1 MRRMPLGSIFLLL
14 LVLGGCDNGGA
25 VGDAGLGDGAVPP
38 GADSDGDFISDEDEG
53 RALRRDTDGD
63 GTPDYLDDDSDG
75 DGILDRD
82 EAGDTDL
89 ATEPRDSDLD
99 TRPDYLD
106 LDSDNNGYPD
116 QIEGVGDFDLDRI
129 PNYADLDDDN
139 DLVRDEQELAGV
151 LDPPADS
158 DGDGRP
164 NYRDPDSD
172 NDLIMDGDEFGPD
185 TDRDGLLDHED
196 LDSDDDGI
204 PDAVEAGDDD
214 VFSPPVDSDG
224 DTIPDFRDP
233 DSDDDGLSDRL
244 EWEIGL
250 DPTRADSDGDGVTDL
265 IERAAGT
272 DPLDPMDNPRNL
284 GDFVF
289 VVPYMEAPMPPQ
301 DTLDFATSIAKADV
315 YFLMDETGSMG
326 SSIDSLKTG
335 IADLITRIRGVI
347 PDAWFGL
354 GGFRDYPIG
363 SYGSSGDLPYE
374 HYLYMTNDTAMA
386 MGAANASY
394 EPAGGGDG
402 PESHG
407 QAVWSAV
414 TGNSLNGVPARAD
427 SRFGPCR
434 MDTFGYAC
442 FRNDAVP
449 IIVLISDIQMHNGP
463 MGSEPYSGVPGA
475 VDYDDVVAQANANR
489 VRITGIAQT
498 GGFGGGARADLEAL
512 ARDTGTTDF
521 MGRPLVEDYTG
532 GMISAGVVNNIQIL
546 AEQSRLDITAQFVD
560 DPTDAVDT
568 EAAFFDHLEANPM
581 GDRVRGCT
589 RRRAEDRDD
598 DGVLDTF
605 PSVTTD
611 TRVCFDIYVRQ
622 NDTVE
627 ASSEPQIF
635 RATVRVIG
643 DGFTE
648 LDSRD
653 VFFLVPPSPPV
664 IGGPD

>member
-1 MRRMPLGSIFLLL
+1 MRRLVSTLSLLL
-14 LVLGGCDNGGA
+14 LLAGCGTSGGA
-25 VGDAGLGDGAVPP
+25 LDAGDGDGAIPV
-38 GADSDGDFISDEDEG
+38 GADSDGDTIPDEVEG
-53 RALRRDTDGD
+53 RALRLDTDGD
-63 GTPDYLDDDSDG
+63 GTPDYLDEDSDG
-75 DGILDRD
+75 DGISDRD
-82 EAGDTDL
+82 EAGDDDPATD
-89 ATEPRDSDLD
+89 PRDSDLD
-99 TRPDYLD
+99 TRPDYID

-139 DLVRDEQELAGV
+139 DLVRDEQELDGV
-151 LDPPADS
+151 LDPPADT

-196 LDSDDDGI
+196 RDTDADGI
-204 PDAVEAGDDD
+204 PDEIEAGDGD

-233 DSDDDGLSDRL
+233 DSDDDGLSDAL
-244 EWEIGL
+244 ENDLGL

-272 DPLDPMDNPRNL
+272 DPLDAMDNPRSL

-289 VVPYMEAPMPPQ
+289 VMPHMEAPMPPE

-335 IADLITRIRGVI
+335 IADLITRIRAVI

-354 GGFRDYPIG
+354 GGFRDYPSG
-363 SYGSSGDLPYE
+363 GYGSPGDLPYE
-374 HYLYMTNDTAMA
+374 HYLDVTNDTAMA

-414 TGNSLNGVPARAD
+414 TGNALEGVPARAD
-427 SRFGPCR
+427 SRFGACP
-434 MDTFGYAC
+434 MGTFGYAC
-442 FRNDAVP
+442 FRDDAVP
-449 IIVLISDIQMHNGP
+449 VIVLISDIQMHNGP
-463 MGSEPYSGVPGA
+463 MGAEPYSGIPGA
-475 VDYDDVVAQANANR
+475 VTYDQAVAQANANR

-498 GGFGGGARADLEAL
+498 SGFGGGARADLEAL
-512 ARDTGTTDF
+512 ARDTGTVDNT
-521 MGRPLVEDYTG
+521 GRPLVEDYMS
-532 GMISAGVVNNIQIL
+532 GMISAAVVNNIQIL
-546 AEQSRLDITAQFVD
+546 AEQSRLDITAEFVD
-560 DPTDAVDT
+560 DPSDGVDT
-568 EAAFFDHLEANPM
+568 EAAFFDHLAANAM

-589 RRRAEDRDD
+589 RRSAEDRDG

-611 TRVCFDIYVRQ
+611 TRVCFDIFVRQ
-622 NDTVE
+622 NDTV
-627 ASSEPQIF
+627 AATTEPQIF

-653 VFFLVPPSPPV
+653 VFFLVPPEPPMV
-664 IGGPD
+664 GGPD